1 MEAISPKSMGN
12 SSEEINEGLELS
24 VDYLTL
30 ALATDEEC
38 GEEEHDTSSILTP
51 LKVIGSSTLDGGIQS
66 AEEGSENDSQHVTF
80 ASPSAPDNISTPASR
95 RKKPKSVE
103 SKVSSPVTR
112 KDNRNKPD
120 SITEKLKQLRCSRI
134 IYELS
139 KTTNKI
145 VRENLKSFSHSIAI
159 LGLILAFTMEVFPN
173 SPRYNAALMVVL
185 TCFRHMN
192 FPRKSMRSQIVM
204 VLTTLFSIPI
214 DIIYMITWN
223 HAIVEVPSVVSL
235 QVLLPFVLFGK
246 CVALITF
253 LRKAPGTRRARRYLA
268 RRFRLFIIPFSEPR
282 RIMRDIRGRVLAIGW
297 IHSIAIIAYITLFI
311 VSIAAFSY
319 SQLFVATTLG
329 VSLSGFLV
337 GKAVTSAI
345 ILLGVLYDTDI
356 VLCLAYFGCLAFTM
370 GMAFVKNYT
379 RRKKEELGGWPH
391 AFSFNFTRFRLLAF
405 LKAAEWG
412 IGLLGWVNLS
422 RLFGISLF
430 SQPDALQAFISLILL
445 TLTIAD
451 WWVWSLFGGVFWL
464 HGRYMEAN
472 LTGDLESSD
481 DSELDDLGVRGTLTS
496 PVRKPKTKRNRE
508 RERYMAEHG
517 QEHEF
522 QVTNS
527 ITKKV
532 RNFLGNKV
540 FTHGRDVEGTLRLGD
555 GPIHID
561 TTLV

>member
-1 MEAISPKSMGN
+1 MDSKTPTSKDKS
-12 SSEEINEGLELS
+12 SSEVEEVNEGLELS

-38 GEEEHDTSSILTP
+38 GEDDEHDASSILTP
-51 LKVIGSSTLDGGIQS
+51 SKVIGSPTSHGLSPNQY
-66 AEEGSENDSQHVTF
+66 VTF
-80 ASPSAPDNISTPASR
+80 ASPTAPDNISTPASR

-103 SKVSSPVTR
+103 SKASSSPVTR
-112 KDNRNKPD
+112 KDNRNKHD
-120 SITEKLKQLRCSRI
+120 SITEKLKSLRCSRI

-145 VRENLKSFSHSIAI
+145 VRENLRSFSHSIAI
-159 LGLILAFTMEVFPN
+159 LGLILAFSMEVFPN

-214 DIIYMITWN
+214 DIIYMISWN
-223 HAIVEVPSVVSL
+223 HTLVQLPSVIAL
-235 QVLLPFVLFGK
+235 QVLLPFVLLGK
-246 CVALITF
+246 CVGLITF

-268 RRFRLFIIPFSEPR
+268 RRFRLFLIPLSEPR

-297 IHSIAIIAYITLFI
+297 IHAVAIVAYITLFI
-311 VSIAAFSY
+311 VSVAAFSY

-329 VSLSGFLV
+329 VTLSGFLM

-345 ILLGVLYDTDI
+345 ILLGVLYDTDV

-405 LKAAEWG
+405 LKAIDWG
-412 IGLLGWVNLS
+412 IGLLAWVNLS
-422 RLFGISLF
+422 RLFGISFF

-464 HGRYMEAN
+464 HGRYIEAN
-472 LTGDLESSD
+472 ITGDLESSD

-496 PVRKPKTKRNRE
+496 PARKPKSKRNRE

-517 QEHEF
+517 QEGEF
-522 QVTNS
+522 Q
-527 ITKKV
+527 ITSTVKKKV
-532 RNFLGNKV
+532 RDFLGNKI
-540 FTHGRDVEGTLRLGD
+540 FSQGHRDIEGSSWKRVVPSST
-555 GPIHID
+555 
-561 TTLV
+561 